1 MHCSNRRNNTD
12 NRELQ
17 GELNM
22 DEVLENIENLPSS
35 AYYGGV
41 AGSILL
47 SLFLYFTGRKQAAI
61 FVGLWAPTILN
72 LGLYNKLLRP
82 SQEPEIE
89 DYE

>member
-1 MHCSNRRNNTD
+1 
-12 NRELQ
+12 
-17 GELNM
+17 M
-22 DEVLENIENLPSS
+22 DEVLETIENLPSS
-35 AYYGGV
+35 VYYGGV

-47 SLFLYFTGRKQAAI
+47 SVLLYVTGRKQAGI

-82 SQEPEIE
+82 SQEPELQ